1 MKLLLLGAGESGK
14 STFLKQVKNFKFKT
28 GEKFKHLFFSFHICP
43 IVPFIFECLEPYLS
57 VSNYLSNIIQQMMII
72 HNISYDVLNINYIV
86 IIIQFLTN
94 FHYIC
99 PISSLFFKTRW
110 ESSTTS
116 TTMWPRSW
124 SSGRS
129 STRTSSGGWRWSP
142 WYQGGSWLW
151 LWQIFKIVK
160 KTRNLWNCLLYECLF
175 SQILTVCRF

>member
-72 HNISYDVLNINYIV
+72 HNISYDVLNMNYIV

-99 PISSLFFKTRW
+99 PISSLFLKPDENHPQHQLRCDRAAGVQEDHLPEHHQGDEGDHHDIKEDHDCDGDRFL
-110 ESSTTS
+110 
-116 TTMWPRSW
+116 
-124 SSGRS
+124 RS
-129 STRTSSGGWRWSP
+129 SLFWRESDD
-142 WYQGGSWLW
+142 
-151 LWQIFKIVK
+151 
-160 KTRNLWNCLLYECLF
+160 
-175 SQILTVCRF
+175 SQNIARIANAVQCHS